1 MTAQPDHP
9 NAKAGHTLISVDAM
23 GGDEGPA
30 AVVAGCALSATAN
43 PDIGFILMVPVISW
57 SL

>member
-30 AVVAGCALSATAN
+30 AVVAGPGRRLDIVEFQLSFVWNT
-43 PDIGFILMVPVISW
+43 V
-57 SL
+57 